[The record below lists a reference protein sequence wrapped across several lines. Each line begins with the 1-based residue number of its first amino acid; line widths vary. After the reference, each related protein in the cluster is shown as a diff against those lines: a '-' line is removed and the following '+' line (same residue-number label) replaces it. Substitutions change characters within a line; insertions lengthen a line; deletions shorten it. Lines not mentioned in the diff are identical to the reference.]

1 MLKKNEN
8 FKYYLVSILTF
19 SFQILFISIAKE
31 FKNEFIFY
39 IQIIS
44 LSSLVLGLLGSLQFY
59 IDLNNT
65 SKKILINVN
74 KQLIWLFIAAILII
88 VLYYL
93 VNKPI
98 LSILFFTT
106 FLSLVMVLVQSAIY
120 ARQGDMIGN
129 SYLFFINNFCRLV
142 ILIVAYVLN
151 YNFYYSV
158 IASNIIIIY
167 IYKNAITI
175 PKFTSNNKKKFNFLS
190 SINNFIGGSITSY
203 DKIYASKYLVEFA
216 SNYYIIFRVASIFQ
230 SLTEIIFRKER
241 FDITSYKINKLDYSK
256 IYKKIYFCFFTLI
269 ILFITI
275 SNINYAIPLLKIAN
289 LNFLISFF
297 EILRLYKIEF
307 VLISLSFIINSIA
320 SLKYDLIYVNHGKN
334 LLFVCNVLNFIVF
347 FALLVLFARSVETLC
362 LTFFIIQVI
371 NFLSLEIL
379 NKHYKL

>member
-142 ILIVAYVLN
+142 ILIVAYVFN

-175 PKFTSNNKKKFNFLS
+175 PKYT
-190 SINNFIGGSITSY
+190 
-203 DKIYASKYLVEFA
+203 
-216 SNYYIIFRVASIFQ
+216 
-230 SLTEIIFRKER
+230 
-241 FDITSYKINKLDYSK
+241 
-256 IYKKIYFCFFTLI
+256 
-269 ILFITI
+269 
-275 SNINYAIPLLKIAN
+275 
-289 LNFLISFF
+289 
-297 EILRLYKIEF
+297 
-307 VLISLSFIINSIA
+307 
-320 SLKYDLIYVNHGKN
+320 
-334 LLFVCNVLNFIVF
+334 
-347 FALLVLFARSVETLC
+347 
-362 LTFFIIQVI
+362 
-371 NFLSLEIL
+371 
-379 NKHYKL
+379 

>member
-1 MLKKNEN
+1 MFKKNEN

-120 ARQGDMIGN
+120 ARQGNMMGN
-129 SYLFFINNFCRLV
+129 SYLFFINNFCRLL
-142 ILIVAYVLN
+142 ILIVAYVFN

-203 DKIYASKYLVEFA
+203 DKLYASKYLVEFA

-241 FDITSYKINKLDYSK
+241 FDITSYKINKLDLEAIK
-256 IYKKIYFCFFTLI
+256 LKKK
-269 ILFITI
+269 
-275 SNINYAIPLLKIAN
+275 LLKSFYI
-289 LNFLISFF
+289 FLCIYVFF
-297 EILRLYKIEF
+297 ERFK
-307 VLISLSFIINSIA
+307 S
-320 SLKYDLIYVNHGKN
+320 
-334 LLFVCNVLNFIVF
+334 
-347 FALLVLFARSVETLC
+347 
-362 LTFFIIQVI
+362 
-371 NFLSLEIL
+371 
-379 NKHYKL
+379 

>member
-1 MLKKNEN
+1 MFKKNEN

-120 ARQGDMIGN
+120 ARQGNMMGN
-129 SYLFFINNFCRLV
+129 SYLFFINNFCRLL
-142 ILIVAYVLN
+142 ILIVAYVFN

-203 DKIYASKYLVEFA
+203 DKLYASKYLVEFA

-269 ILFITI
+269 ILFIMI
-275 SNINYAIPLLKIAN
+275 SNINYIIPLLKNAN

-307 VLISLSFIINSIA
+307 ALISLSFIINSIA

-347 FALLVLFARSVETLC
+347 FTLLVLFASSVETLC
-362 LTFFIIQVI
+362 LIFFIIQVI